1 MNISLINLNP
11 ASVLSTTYDPFI
23 SLIDLTQQVITIRK
37 GSNTSGQAL
46 MNNQIITI
54 NKEYDTA
61 PVQITVRIT

>member
-11 ASVLSTTYDPFI
+11 ASVLLTTYEPFI

-37 GSNTSGQAL
+37 SSNTSGQAL

-54 NKEYDTA
+54 NKEYDIA
-61 PVQITVRIT
+61 PVKITVKIT